1 MSGSIEN
8 QNVLDAVN
16 PIGGLLRP
24 KSSSGMKPLLIINN
38 PFIGEIKMENT
49 KSSTEKNEE
58 YIQKLA
64 PSLPKFEEVKY
75 GVYKFRCVF
84 CGDSKKNP
92 NKRSGYFYIINNSQ
106 NYRCFKCN
114 HRSSLKT
121 VLQELKPELYMEY
134 MQEIS
139 NRDRF
144 GNINNQRRMDKIHK
158 YVSNLTSFDEGLSY
172 FHRMK
177 KHSNRRFKEITERL
191 REEGKKRREKKEQ
204 RKEVIKNE
212 R

>member
-1 MSGSIEN
+1 MEKTISSI
-8 QNVLDAVN
+8 
-16 PIGGLLRP
+16 
-24 KSSSGMKPLLIINN
+24 
-38 PFIGEIKMENT
+38 
-49 KSSTEKNEE
+49 EKNEE

-64 PSLPKFEEVKY
+64 PSLPNFEKVKD

-84 CGDSKKNP
+84 CGDSNKNP
-92 NKRSGYFYIINNSQ
+92 NKRSGYFYLINNSE

-114 HRSSLKT
+114 HRSSLKR

-134 MQEIS
+134 MKVEIS

-144 GNINNQRRMDKIHK
+144 GDINNQRRMDKIHK
-158 YVSNLTSFDEGLSY
+158 YVYGGLTYFDEGKSY

-177 KHSNRRFKEITERL
+177 KHSSRRFKEITKML

-204 RKEVIKNE
+204 RMEMDA
-212 R
+212 RG

>member
-1 MSGSIEN
+1 
-8 QNVLDAVN
+8 
-16 PIGGLLRP
+16 
-24 KSSSGMKPLLIINN
+24 MK
-38 PFIGEIKMENT
+38 ET
-49 KSSTEKNEE
+49 KSSIERDEE

-64 PSLPKFEEVKY
+64 PSLPKFEKVKD

-92 NKRSGYFYIINNSQ
+92 NKRSGYFYLINNSQ

-114 HRSSLKT
+114 HRSSLKN
-121 VLQELKPELYMEY
+121 VLRVLKPELYMEY
-134 MQEIS
+134 TQGEIS

-144 GNINNQRRMDKIHK
+144 GDINNQRRMDRIHK
-158 YVSNLTSFDEGLSY
+158 YVSDLTSFDEGLSHFY
-172 FHRMK
+172 RMK
-177 KHSNRRFKEITERL
+177 KHSSRRFNEFTEKL

>member
-1 MSGSIEN
+1 
-8 QNVLDAVN
+8 
-16 PIGGLLRP
+16 
-24 KSSSGMKPLLIINN
+24 MKQ
-38 PFIGEIKMENT
+38 T

-64 PSLPKFEEVKY
+64 PSLPKFEKVKD

-92 NKRSGYFYIINNSQ
+92 NKKSGYFYLINNDQ

-114 HRSSLKT
+114 HRSSLKR

-134 MQEIS
+134 MKEEIS

-144 GNINNQRRMDKIHK
+144 RDVNNQRRMDKIHK
-158 YVSNLTSFDEGLSY
+158 YVCGGLTSFED
-172 FHRMK
+172 MK
-177 KHSNRRFKEITERL
+177 KHSSRRFKEITRRL
-191 REEGKKRREKKEQ
+191 REEDKKRKEKKEQ
-204 RKEVIKNE
+204 RKEMDA
-212 R
+212 RG

>member
-1 MSGSIEN
+1 
-8 QNVLDAVN
+8 
-16 PIGGLLRP
+16 
-24 KSSSGMKPLLIINN
+24 MKQ
-38 PFIGEIKMENT
+38 T

-58 YIQKLA
+58 YIQELA
-64 PSLPKFEEVKY
+64 PSLPKFEKVKD

-134 MQEIS
+134 MQGEIS

-144 GNINNQRRMDKIHK
+144 GDINNHRRMEKIHK
-158 YVSNLTSFDEGLSY
+158 YVSNLTSFDEGQSY
-172 FHRMK
+172 FSRMK
-177 KHSNRRFKEITERL
+177 KHSSRRFKEITAKL
-191 REEGKKRREKKEQ
+191 REEDKKRREKKNTE
-204 RKEVIKNE
+204 RKWMQGDDG
-212 R
+212 

>member
-1 MSGSIEN
+1 
-8 QNVLDAVN
+8 
-16 PIGGLLRP
+16 
-24 KSSSGMKPLLIINN
+24 MK
-38 PFIGEIKMENT
+38 EE

-64 PSLPKFEEVKY
+64 PSLPKFEKVKD

-114 HRSSLKT
+114 HRSSLKN
-121 VLQELKPELYMEY
+121 VLRELKPELYMEY
-134 MQEIS
+134 MQGEIS

-144 GNINNQRRMDKIHK
+144 GDINNQRRMDKIHK
-158 YVSNLTSFDEGLSY
+158 YVSNLTSFDEGKSY

-177 KHSNRRFKEITERL
+177 KHSSRRFNEITKSL

-204 RKEVIKNE
+204 RKEVIKYE